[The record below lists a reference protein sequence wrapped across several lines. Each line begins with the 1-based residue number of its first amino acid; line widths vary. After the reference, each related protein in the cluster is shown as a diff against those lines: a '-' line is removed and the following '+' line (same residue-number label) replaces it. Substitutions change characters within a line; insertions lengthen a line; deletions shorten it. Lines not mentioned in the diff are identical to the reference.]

1 MSTENVEVVRRAF
14 EAATRRD
21 AATVLALYDP
31 DVEIDPRGPLAR
43 LIGSDIY
50 RGVDGVRRFYRAYN
64 EAWGEIN
71 YQVEE
76 LIDAGDEVV
85 SVVKNRL
92 RGRSS
97 GVEVERDIPAV
108 WTVREGKIVRVAFYA
123 TREDAL
129 EAAGLT
135 DSS

>member
-1 MSTENVEVVRRAF
+1 MSEDNVEIVRRAF

-31 DVEIDPRGPLAR
+31 DVEIDPRGPLAH
-43 LIGSDIY
+43 LIGAGIY
-50 RGVDGVRRFYRAYN
+50 RGVEGVRRFYRAYN
-64 EAWGEIN
+64 EAWRQID
-71 YQVEE
+71 YDVEE
-76 LIDAGDEVV
+76 LIDAGDHVV

-92 RGRSS
+92 RGRGS

-108 WTVREGKIVRVAFYA
+108 WTVREGKILRVVFYA

-129 EAAGLT
+129 EAAGLKR
-135 DSS
+135 